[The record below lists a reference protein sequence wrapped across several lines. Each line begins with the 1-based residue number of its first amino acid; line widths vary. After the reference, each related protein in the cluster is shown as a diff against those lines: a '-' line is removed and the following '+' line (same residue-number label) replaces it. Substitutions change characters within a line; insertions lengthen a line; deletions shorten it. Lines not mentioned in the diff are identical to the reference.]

1 MRYYVDSL
9 RRFASFRGR
18 SRRKEFLVF
27 NGINLALFV
36 IIIFVAVPFYNSG
49 NTTVGTAITLA
60 WLGFG
65 LVMLIPGTAVTV
77 RRLHDTGKSGWW
89 VLYPLIPFIG
99 IAALVQMALVD
110 GQIGPNQYGPNPR
123 AELDVPAAPV
133 VWAKN

>member
-27 NGINLALFV
+27 NGINLALFLV
-36 IIIFVAVPFYNSG
+36 IIVVAAAFYNADNPAAG
-49 NTTVGTAITLA
+49 NALVFA

-65 LVMLIPGTAVTV
+65 LVMLLPGAAVTV

-89 VLYPLIPFIG
+89 ILYPLIPFIG

-110 GQIGPNQYGPNPR
+110 GEKNTNRYGPNPR
-123 AELDVPAAPV
+123 PEIDVPIPT
-133 VWAKN
+133 VWAKS